1 MNGSLCDKHGK
12 FYVLTRI
19 RGEDGKLR
27 KKWIPTGISSN
38 GNTKTKAI
46 AAMHRIL
53 NELEKE
59 TAKAAG
65 TFVEKTNFIDT
76 LHDWVEFK
84 KFELRTNSYELYTL
98 NLNTHIIPFFTYKN
112 LLNF

>member
-38 GNTKTKAI
+38 GNTK
-46 AAMHRIL
+46 
-53 NELEKE
+53 NESDCSN
-59 TAKAAG
+59 ASY
-65 TFVEKTNFIDT
+65 
-76 LHDWVEFK
+76 
-84 KFELRTNSYELYTL
+84 FERVGERNGQGCRYVR
-98 NLNTHIIPFFTYKN
+98 
-112 LLNF
+112 